1 MKTEIATPPP
11 TVTPKTKRQ
20 KETTAAGKIG
30 DWQRLLQPLVANA
43 DDLQHL
49 EVPRTQLATMLTQ
62 ATDLKQQ
69 QAARRAAK
77 QAASK
82 QLQDMLTEGVRL
94 ANLLR
99 QAVKQHYGIRSEKL
113 AEFGL
118 QPFRGRK
125 QPDPSTPPPVPA
137 PQPETPIATPPAIT
151 AAPPTAPAPVPPASH

>member
-11 TVTPKTKRQ
+11 TVTPKIQRQ
-20 KETTAAGKIG
+20 RETTAAGKIG
-30 DWQRLLQPLVANA
+30 DWQRLLLPLVAND
-43 DDLQHL
+43 DDLKHL
-49 EVPRTQLATMLTQ
+49 EVPRTQLATMMTQ

-69 QAARRAAK
+69 QAAQRAAK

-82 QLQDMLTEGVRL
+82 QLQETLTEGVRL

-113 AEFGL
+113 TEFGL

-125 QPDPSTPPPVPA
+125 QPDPSTPPPVP
-137 PQPETPIATPPAIT
+137 QPETPIATPPAIT
-151 AAPPTAPAPVPPASH
+151 AAAPATPTPVPPASH